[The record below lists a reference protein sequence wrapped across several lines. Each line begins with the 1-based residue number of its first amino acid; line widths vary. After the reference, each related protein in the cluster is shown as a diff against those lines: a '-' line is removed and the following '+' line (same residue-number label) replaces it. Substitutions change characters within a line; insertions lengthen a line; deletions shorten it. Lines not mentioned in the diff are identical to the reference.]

1 METSGIE
8 TPASADQDKQPGT
21 AFDLSLSQQEVW
33 LDQRVWP
40 ESTHLHIGGGGFLR
54 GHLDLL
60 LFQTALTQLVSE
72 SETLR
77 LVPLAQGGQL
87 LLPDVKASLEI
98 VDLATDG
105 DPERM
110 MLDWWTKSIV
120 KPFELGTQPPWRFF
134 LLRAGPGLNG
144 VLLQF
149 HHLVMDGWGT
159 SRVLQRWSEIY
170 NALLANVEPIRRS
183 DPGYVAYVKDSV
195 HYRESAAFQRDS
207 EYWIQQFPALPAPL
221 IERLQNRVQHA
232 LPKAT
237 LVVKRILRL
246 DYNRLTSHAGQNG
259 LSPFNIFLGALSLY
273 FARVC
278 NRQEVVVGVPSL
290 NRGGHR
296 YRETLGMFVGVLPIL
311 VKLPPEMTGSE
322 LLSAIGQT
330 MRGALRH
337 SRYPL
342 SDLSRKLNLTRSGQ
356 AGFFDLL
363 LSFERHDYQLNFGSA
378 RSVSSRQFFS
388 GIARYPLGVTV
399 CEFHEDADV
408 ELVLEAS
415 PDYFSQSQA
424 ELLGERLWAL
434 VDMFI
439 TSPQARIQGYPLAAP
454 AEQIALVEGLHAN
467 VASHAAE
474 APFIVLFEKQ
484 VHLNPNATALVWDGG
499 SLDYAGLNAR
509 AEQLENCLRQHGVGR
524 KCVVAFAIERS
535 ADMVIAILAI
545 AKAGAAFLPLD
556 TDSPVARMAEIL
568 AESAAVVFVFQ
579 KSSRLRLAPLHACC
593 IEIDEPFVNVGS
605 ALQGHG
611 LAPTAQDLAYV
622 LFTSGSTGRPKGVM
636 IEHGALSRRLTWLA
650 RTYGVSAHDRTAQA
664 TQITFDPSLI
674 ELCLPLIC
682 GASMALPPPGRVLP
696 ESLAPFAIE
705 HGVTIMAFVPS
716 TLNRFLDATA
726 NLTGLQLRVACCG
739 GEVLS
744 PELANRFI
752 HDTGARLFNVY
763 GPTET
768 TIFATA
774 WECVKTASGKVLP
787 IGRPVDDTR
796 IYVLDSNQQ
805 LMPFGVTGEIYIGG
819 AAVAWGY
826 LNQPEL
832 TQEVFTSDPFLPGQR
847 MYRTGDRGWLDL
859 QGNLNFAGRLDRQVK
874 LRGYRIEL
882 GDIEAAL
889 LRIDGVCQAAVNLIS
904 RDGKPALHAWVASL
918 CGQTNE
924 QLQSILRQSLP
935 NYMIPGG
942 INVLSRLPDSTAGKV
957 DYAALPVP
965 EYAPV
970 AAGSR
975 QPNTP
980 LENQLLTLWRDA
992 LKQPDL
998 SVSDNFFDVGGD
1010 SLAAISLLTGIEKL
1024 IGRRVP
1030 MYLITERPTVA
1041 SLALALAEDTAESGL
1056 LIKLDQAHRNTDGT
1070 PHPSTVLYLAASGH
1084 GDLMRFQ
1091 NLARTLGNTCELRM
1105 LQPPSASTI
1114 TTIADLAT
1122 LYVSSILKLG
1132 HGPCYLAG
1140 FSVGGLAALET
1151 TFQLQQAGV
1160 EVKGLILIDTI
1171 YPSRL
1176 WGGTT
1181 FWKLLG
1187 WFVRTLHIQDLSMNG
1202 RRLGA
1207 MLNDPGLV
1215 GQVMAVSGYRASAV
1229 TGSVNLIK
1237 SEGLATTWNR
1247 LLFSGW
1253 QGHLGQRLVERRVQ
1267 GLHGS
1272 IFDDRNVVELAKAI
1286 GDVMNSTGKPNLI
1299 MNSTPVQ

>member
-1 METSGIE
+1 METEGIGTSAHTGQE
-8 TPASADQDKQPGT
+8 TQPGT
-21 AFDLSLSQQEVW
+21 TFGLSLSQQEVW
-33 LDQRVWP
+33 LDQRAWP
-40 ESTHLHIGGGGFLR
+40 DSTHLNIGGGGFLR
-54 GHLDLL
+54 GQLDLQ
-60 LFQTALTQLVSE
+60 LFKTALTQLVSE
-72 SETLR
+72 SEALR
-77 LVPLAQGGQL
+77 LLPLPHGGQL
-87 LLPDVKASLEI
+87 LLPHVQASLEI

-105 DPERM
+105 DPESM
-110 MLDWWTKSIV
+110 MLEWWTKSII
-120 KPFELGTQPPWRFF
+120 KPFDFGTKPPWRFY

-144 VLLQF
+144 VLIQF

-170 NALLANVEPIRRS
+170 NALLANAEPARRS
-183 DPGYVAYVKDSV
+183 DPGYVAYVKESV
-195 HYRESAAFQRDS
+195 HYRVSAAFQRDS
-207 EYWIQQFPALPAPL
+207 EYWIQQFPALPEPL
-221 IERLQNRVQHA
+221 IERLQNRVQHV

-237 LVVKRILRL
+237 LVVKRIPRL

-311 VKLPPEMTGSE
+311 VKLPPEMTGSG

-342 SDLSRKLNLTRSGQ
+342 SDLSRKLSLIRSGP

-408 ELVLEAS
+408 ELVLEVN

-439 TSPQARIQGYPLAAP
+439 TSPQARIQGYPLTAP

-474 APFIVLFEKQ
+474 APFIALFEKQ
-484 VHLNPNATALVWDGG
+484 VHLNASATALVWDGG

-535 ADMVIAILAI
+535 ADMVIAMLAI

-556 TDSPVARMAEIL
+556 TDFPVARMAELL
-568 AESAAVVFVFQ
+568 AESAAVAFLFQ
-579 KSSRLRLAPLHACC
+579 KTNRLRFAPLHACC
-593 IEIDEPFVNVGS
+593 IEIDAPFVNIGRS
-605 ALQGHG
+605 ALVPGSM
-611 LAPTAQDLAYV
+611 PTAQDLAYV
-622 LFTSGSTGRPKGVM
+622 LYTSGSTGRPKGVM
-636 IEHGALSRRLTWLA
+636 IEHGALSRRLSWLA
-650 RTYGVSAHDRTAQA
+650 QTYGVSAHDRTAQA

-674 ELCLPLIC
+674 ELCLPLIS
-682 GASMALPPPGRVLP
+682 GASVALPPPGRVLP
-696 ESLAPFAIE
+696 ESQAPFAVA

-716 TLNRFLDATA
+716 TLNRFLDAAA
-726 NLTGLQLRVACCG
+726 NLPGLQLRVACCG

-744 PELANRFI
+744 PELADRFI
-752 HDTGARLFNVY
+752 QHTGARLFNVY

-774 WECVKTASGKVLP
+774 WECEKLPLGKVLP
-787 IGRPVDDTR
+787 VGRPVDDTR

-819 AAVAWGY
+819 AALARGY
-826 LNQPEL
+826 MNQPAL
-832 TQEVFTSDPFLPGQR
+832 TQAVFMIDPFLPGQK

-882 GDIEAAL
+882 GEIEAAL
-889 LRIDGVCQAAVNLIS
+889 LRIEGIDQAAVNLIS
-904 RDGKPALHAWVASL
+904 RDGKPALHAWVASQ
-918 CGQTNE
+918 CSQTNE

-942 INVLSRLPDSTAGKV
+942 INILSRLPESTAGKI
-957 DYAALPVP
+957 DYAALPAP
-965 EYAPV
+965 EFATV
-970 AAGSR
+970 TAGTR
-975 QPNTP
+975 QPITA
-980 LENQLLTLWRDA
+980 LEHELLTLWRGA

-998 SVSDNFFDVGGD
+998 SVSDNFFEVGGD

-1041 SLALALAEDTAESGL
+1041 SLALALAEDTAESRL
-1056 LIKLDQAHRNTDGT
+1056 LIKLVEASHNPGGT
-1070 PHPSTVLYLAASGH
+1070 TPPPTVLYMAASGH

-1091 NLARTLGNTCELRM
+1091 NLARTLSKTCELRM

-1132 HGPCYLAG
+1132 RDPCYLAG

-1229 TGSVNLIK
+1229 TGPVNLIK
-1237 SEGLATTWNR
+1237 SEGLATNWNR

-1253 QGHLGQRLVERRVQ
+1253 QGHLGQRLVEHRVQ

-1272 IFDDRNVVELAKAI
+1272 IFDDRNVVDLAKALCH
-1286 GDVMNSTGKPNLI
+1286 VMNSTGKPNLI
-1299 MNSTPVQ
+1299 MDSTPDQ